1 MIPSDI
7 RLYTWVDVE
16 EVLLRSQEQEQWPK
30 DLVWARGYWDE
41 LVLGI
46 RPGTQSSVKTWLQEV
61 YDPRFQDN
69 GQQVN
74 DCIILESAEG
84 NQRTLPIIL
93 EETEEE
99 PPTPKLI
106 PNLARPT
113 VIWQRTEKLQPPD
126 IFPDDL
132 PPV

>member
-16 EVLLRSQEQEQWPK
+16 EVLLRSQEQEQWPE
-30 DLVWARGYWDE
+30 DLVCARAYWDE

-46 RPGTQSSVKTWLQEV
+46 RPSTQRSVKTWLQEV

-69 GQQVN
+69 GQQGN

-93 EETEEE
+93 
-99 PPTPKLI
+99 
-106 PNLARPT
+106 
-113 VIWQRTEKLQPPD
+113 
-126 IFPDDL
+126 
-132 PPV
+132 